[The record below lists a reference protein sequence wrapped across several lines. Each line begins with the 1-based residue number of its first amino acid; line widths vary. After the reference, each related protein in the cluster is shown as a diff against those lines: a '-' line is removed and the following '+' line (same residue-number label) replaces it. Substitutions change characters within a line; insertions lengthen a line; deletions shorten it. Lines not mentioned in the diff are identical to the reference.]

1 MKELEEANKLK
12 KIENGKLKE
21 MIKDDT
27 LIQRIKLQI
36 YVEMQKQ
43 C

>member
-21 MIKDDT
+21 TIKDDT